1 MKYLL
6 PIFSVLFIFA
16 SCKKQPTANFTVSD
30 QEPTTNQELFFTN
43 LSTDGLTYVW
53 DFGDGV
59 TSTEENPTH
68 SYTTSGSYTIRLT
81 AYSKKEKKSHTSDM
95 TITVEKSTYEKM
107 IGQWTADSTRFSS
120 YQNETLLS
128 SNVQVLSGAFV
139 TYTTE
144 FKTDGTYENNVD
156 GDISTGTWSVVN
168 NGQSLKADG
177 DIVDI
182 LLLDETN
189 FHYLVVEDTVID
201 SDKFVDSIFV
211 YYSR

>member
-30 QEPTTNQELFFTN
+30 QHPTTNQELFFTN
-43 LSTDGLTYVW
+43 LSTDGLTYTW

-68 SYTTSGSYTIRLT
+68 SYTTSGSYIIRLT